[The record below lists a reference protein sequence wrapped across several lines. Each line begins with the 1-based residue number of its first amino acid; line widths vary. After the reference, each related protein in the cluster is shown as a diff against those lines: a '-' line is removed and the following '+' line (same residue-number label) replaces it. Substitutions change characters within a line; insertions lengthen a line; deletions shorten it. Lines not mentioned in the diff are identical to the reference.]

1 MIPFLDL
8 KNINLRFKNE
18 FFDIFEKFLISGKYI
33 LSDETSM
40 FEREFANYCGTN
52 YCVGVGN
59 GLDGLTLVLKAWNI
73 GPGDE
78 VIVPS
83 NTYIATWLAA
93 SNVGA
98 TIIPVEPNLKYYN
111 IDPNK
116 IEQAITKKTK
126 AIIVVHLYGQTVD
139 IDPINAIAKKYNL
152 KVLEDAAQSHGATYK
167 NLKAGSLGHAAS
179 FSFYPGKN
187 LGALGDAGAVTTNDK
202 LLADK
207 ISTLRNYGSK
217 KKYHNEIR
225 GYNSRIDELQSA
237 ILRIKLLKLDE
248 DNKKRNLVAQ
258 RYYEGLKDLDN
269 LILPKVGSYNSH
281 VWHLYVVRNKK
292 RDSLK
297 KKLMEA
303 GIDTLIHYPIPP
315 HLQPAYSDLNILK
328 GSFPISEKIHDE
340 VLSLPIGQTITFNE
354 VDKVIS
360 EINKILKG
368 SN

>member
-8 KNINLRFKNE
+8 KSINLRLKNE

-33 LSDETSM
+33 LSNETSN
-40 FEREFANYCGTN
+40 FEREFAKYCGTK
-52 YCVGVGN
+52 YCVGVGS

-78 VIVPS
+78 IIVPS
-83 NTYIATWLAA
+83 NTYIATWLAV

-116 IEQAITKKTK
+116 IEKVITKKTK

-139 IDPINAIAKKYNL
+139 IDPINTIAKKYNL

-207 ISTLRNYGSK
+207 ISNLRNYGSE
-217 KKYHNEIR
+217 KKYYNKIR

-237 ILRIKLLKLDE
+237 ILRLKLVKLDE

-258 RYYEGLKDLDN
+258 RYYEGLKDLNN
-269 LILPKVGSYNSH
+269 LILPKVGNYNSH

-315 HLQPAYSDLNILK
+315 HLQQAYSDLNILK
-328 GSFPISEKIHDE
+328 GSFPISEKIHEE
-340 VLSLPIGQTITFNE
+340 VLSLPIGPTITLNE
-354 VDKVIS
+354 VDKVIR
-360 EINKILKG
+360 EINKILKD